1 MTSKMEGMKERGS
14 MKLDGR
20 VAIVTGAGSGIGL
33 AVAKRFTREGA
44 QLVLNDINAGALESA
59 VKECPEALVV
69 AGDVADP
76 ITASAVTARAL
87 ERHGRIDVLVNN
99 AGVSRACP
107 AEDLPIEDWRRI
119 LDVNLSG
126 PFYMARAVGRQL
138 IRQRSGC
145 VINVASMA
153 GLHGIPENVA
163 YVASKH
169 GVVGLTKALVVE
181 WSRYGIRVN
190 CVCPGLTATPL
201 VEALED
207 QAPVVFGERKKRI
220 PFGRLA
226 TPEEQAAVIL
236 FLSSD
241 DAGYVSGL
249 IANVDAGCHALYAG
263 YAFPKTEPG
272 Q

>member
-1 MTSKMEGMKERGS
+1 MEDVKGRRS

-20 VAIVTGAGSGIGL
+20 VTIVTGAGSGIGR
-33 AVAKRFTREGA
+33 AVARRFSREGA

-76 ITASAVTARAL
+76 VTASTVTARAL
-87 ERHGRIDVLVNN
+87 ERHGHIDVLVNN

-107 AEDLPIEDWRRI
+107 AADLPIEDWRRI
-119 LDVNLSG
+119 LGVNLSG
-126 PFYMARAVGRQL
+126 PFYMARAVGKQM
-138 IRQRSGC
+138 ISQRSGC

-207 QAPVVFGERKKRI
+207 QAPLVFSERKKRI
-220 PFGRLA
+220 PFKRLA

-241 DAGYVSGL
+241 EASYVSGL
-249 IANVDAGCHALYAG
+249 IANVDAGCHALYSG

-272 Q
+272 R